1 MKIRTLLWLVG
12 VVIVLPGC
20 SGGSSSSS
28 TTTAPTAT
36 TTDVLTGT
44 VAAPIN
50 GVLQSSYNPFSVAQ
64 SGGTVSVTLTSAVE
78 TLPGGALLTSVTMG
92 LGIGTISTD
101 TCTLLTNAFTTAQAG
116 SAAQLTGNLNAG
128 AYCVK
133 VSDVSNQFGPVSY
146 AVAVTHP

>member
-1 MKIRTLLWLVG
+1 M
-12 VVIVLPGC
+12 
-20 SGGSSSSS
+20 
-28 TTTAPTAT
+28 
-36 TTDVLTGT
+36 
-44 VAAPIN
+44 
-50 GVLQSSYNPFSVAQ
+50 QSSYNPFSVAQ

-92 LGIGTISTD
+92 LGIGTISND

-146 AVAVTHP
+146 ASRRHASLTEGPTREPSPEPSDQWG